1 MARWITVHRP
11 FDYHWPG
18 QSAVTAFRDADEYFV
33 KDEVADFAV
42 ERGHATEGKLKGSTK
57 RSSKG
62 TTARP
67 KRAKA
72 APKGTAA
79 AKTADSRSDDPVA
92 GAHLADD
99 DRPAGGDGVDPDAG

>member
-18 QSAVTAFRDADEYFV
+18 RSAVTAFRNADEHFV
-33 KDEVADFAV
+33 KDEIADFAV
-42 ERGHATEGKLKGSTK
+42 EHGHATEGKLEGSTK

-62 TTARP
+62 TTARA

-72 APKGTAA
+72 ASKGTTA
-79 AKTADSRSDDPVA
+79 AKTADSRPDDAVA
-92 GAHLADD
+92 GADLADD
-99 DRPAGGDGVDPDAG
+99 DRAAGRDGVDSDAG